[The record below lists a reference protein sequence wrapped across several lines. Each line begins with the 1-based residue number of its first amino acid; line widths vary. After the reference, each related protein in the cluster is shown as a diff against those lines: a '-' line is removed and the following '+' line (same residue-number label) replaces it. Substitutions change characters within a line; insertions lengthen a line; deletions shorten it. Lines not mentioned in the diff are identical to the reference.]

1 VCAAI
6 YTDVA
11 QVDHLFSMNFHD
23 SIHLEDQILYLAR
36 VLEALRTT
44 MDGLKAHYAALG
56 AQQASPYDSAIH
68 LPSPVSANEP
78 HAPLA
83 PELKLRFLY
92 KLSRRTGVSVDPL
105 DEDDWI
111 ANTRHAVF
119 VALGGGQ
126 ESIPQ
131 DGAVI
136 VKFARRYNAAAHQM
150 LARLGLAPKLYHHC
164 SVRGGLTMVIMEK
177 VEGKMASGLASRGQ
191 PLPRSVL
198 DGVQLAIQTL
208 HQANI
213 VFGDLRLSNI
223 MVCQDDNSQARAI
236 LVDFDWAAIAGEGRY
251 PASLAPFSVWAPTVH
266 PHGLMQKAHDIHM
279 LEVLEGLC
287 SKIAEN

>member
-1 VCAAI
+1 
-6 YTDVA
+6 
-11 QVDHLFSMNFHD
+11 
-23 SIHLEDQILYLAR
+23 
-36 VLEALRTT
+36 
-44 MDGLKAHYAALG
+44 
-56 AQQASPYDSAIH
+56 
-68 LPSPVSANEP
+68 
-78 HAPLA
+78 
-83 PELKLRFLY
+83 
-92 KLSRRTGVSVDPL
+92 
-105 DEDDWI
+105 
-111 ANTRHAVF
+111 
-119 VALGGGQ
+119 
-126 ESIPQ
+126 
-131 DGAVI
+131 
-136 VKFARRYNAAAHQM
+136 
-150 LARLGLAPKLYHHC
+150 
-164 SVRGGLTMVIMEK
+164 MVIMEK
-177 VEGKMASGLASRGQ
+177 VEGKMASDLASRGQ

-213 VFGDLRLSNI
+213 VFGDLRLPNI